1 MVSEFDSHHGV
12 ADSEMAYTSGNYVA
26 YLSDSTNARPLKQKG
41 PPFGGP
47 DVWYPKR
54 DSPL

>member
-41 PPFGGP
+41 PPFGDP
-47 DVWYPKR
+47 DI
-54 DSPL
+54 